1 MEAKDL
7 FARVLSNDNMQSVIN
22 CDYLPVIEVKKSE
35 CQQAYE
41 NLSAMQRCVLRRRVQ
56 RYAEA
61 FASRK
66 TPEAGEQYT
75 MMMQIQSA
83 IMMKC

>member
-7 FARVLSNDNMQSVIN
+7 FARVLSNDNMQAVIN
-22 CDYLPVIEVKKSE
+22 CDYLPVIEVKENE
-35 CQQAYE
+35 CRQAYQ
-41 NLSAMQRCVLRRRVQ
+41 NLSSMQKCVLRRRVQ

-66 TPEAGEQYT
+66 TPEARKQYT
-75 MMMQIQSA
+75 MMMQIQSV
-83 IMMKC
+83 IM